1 MTSSVYSVRVRP
13 RRYDPAAVRRLRVS
27 PALLELYLAIRERS
41 EFVAVLNEVLP
52 ETVDKALMLEAVEAR
67 FEALAAWVIGT
78 EPTERPAGATCWPL
92 ICIAMAKTELSW
104 DGRLYRFD
112 HGTFGRALE
121 QAQRGDAEV

>member
-13 RRYDPAAVRRLRVS
+13 RRYDPDAVRRLRVS

-41 EFVAVLNEVLP
+41 EFVAVLDEILP
-52 ETVDKALMLEAVEAR
+52 ENNDTALMLEAVEAR

-78 EPTERPAGATCWPL
+78 EASERPAGAARWPL
-92 ICIAMAKTELSW
+92 ICIAMTETELSW

-112 HGTFGRALE
+112 HDAFGRALE
-121 QAQRGDAEV
+121 RAQRGDAEV